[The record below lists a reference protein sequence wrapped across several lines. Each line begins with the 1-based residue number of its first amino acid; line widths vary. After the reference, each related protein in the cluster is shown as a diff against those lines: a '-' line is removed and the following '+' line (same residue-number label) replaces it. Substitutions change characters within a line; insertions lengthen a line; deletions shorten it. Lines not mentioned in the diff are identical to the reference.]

1 MSYQDTMNS
10 LIQNGYISIVTI
22 LDANGGIYWTN
33 QPEWQVDGAGLM
45 KAWQNKE
52 PGVTIGGT
60 RFSIMMNE
68 YEKGFLV
75 ARNVGGAGI
84 IVVARA
90 PNGYFFLTWTPG
102 DVQIPPLNIHAE
114 VTRMAAL
121 FG

>member
-33 QPEWQVDGAGLM
+33 QPEWQVDGAGLL
-45 KAWQNKE
+45 KSWQNKE

>member
-22 LDANGGIYWTN
+22 LDANGGTYWTN
-33 QPEWQVDGAGLM
+33 QPEWQVDGAGLL
-45 KAWQNKE
+45 KAWKNKE

-60 RFSIMMNE
+60 RFSVMMNE
-68 YEKGFLV
+68 FEKGFLV

-84 IVVARA
+84 IVIARA
-90 PNGYFFLTWTPG
+90 PNAYYFLTWTSG
-102 DVQIPPLNIHAE
+102 DVEIPPLNIHAE